1 MNIAQL
7 EDDVLYALAKVVVPK
22 GGSDVDN
29 AQITG
34 LLSTVRASKSWALL
48 RKMSQHQFEK
58 ARKDGEWG
66 ADRAAFYDRL
76 FKALGEVEK
85 YADEHV
91 RGLSSLAGG
100 KLDSKQRQL
109 KDDWTGRLALTLM
122 THIAAEHRWQRS
134 AP

>member
-1 MNIAQL
+1 MNIAKL
-7 EDDVLYALAKVVVPK
+7 EDEELYELAKVVVPK
-22 GGSDVDN
+22 GGSDVEN

-85 YADEHV
+85 IADTHV
-91 RGLSSLAGG
+91 RDTSPVTGA
-100 KLDSKQRQL
+100 KLDPKQRQL

-134 AP
+134 SQ